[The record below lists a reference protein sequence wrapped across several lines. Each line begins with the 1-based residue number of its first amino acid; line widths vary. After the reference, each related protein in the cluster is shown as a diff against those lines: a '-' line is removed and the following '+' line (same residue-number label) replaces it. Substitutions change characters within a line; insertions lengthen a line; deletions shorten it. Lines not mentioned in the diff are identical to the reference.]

1 MMGLSVVVKNDIP
14 IFIQIFI
21 PNILLILPKL
31 YLHCSDSFKN
41 YFDSWFFS
49 WTSNFN
55 FFFNKKITQKG
66 NSLLYLIYLLM
77 KSLIP
82 ISYCN
87 LYLLNSRWTEPRNP
101 GIGEILSWHVDGER
115 PGEQPNLPS
124 SGKTFL
130 IYLIRSRV
138 LFLPLSFSELHS
150 RIFILLSSAKTCWS
164 CAIKYEDIPQVD
176 RCGEP
181 WVYYSTYY

>member
-1 MMGLSVVVKNDIP
+1 MDI
-14 IFIQIFI
+14 I
-21 PNILLILPKL
+21 
-31 YLHCSDSFKN
+31 
-41 YFDSWFFS
+41 YFN
-49 WTSNFN
+49 WTPNFN
-55 FFFNKKITQKG
+55 FYFSQNKKKNKKKKKFLALFDIFTDEKP
-66 NSLLYLIYLLM
+66 NPNLLLYLYV
-77 KSLIP
+77 LI
-82 ISYCN
+82 
-87 LYLLNSRWTEPRNP
+87 SRWTEPRNP
-101 GIGEILSWHVDGER
+101 GIGEILSRHVDWER

-124 SGKTFL
+124 SGKTYL